1 MKSNS
6 LYLICCVF
14 VIQLFLGCSAQTKFI
29 SEVFSESENQTLNEI
44 LIYYDQFVYGK
55 TNKNLLIEDA
65 YLEFLREETVK
76 VLDSG
81 SFHFLIPSNECRKKL
96 IDRLNKTDLKSIL
109 SYENPIT
116 ILNLKNHKT
125 RNVKEDYFFLN
136 NSKFINLL
144 ETLSE
149 RTPFLKNYYEGIVK
163 YGDFSPSIYTGLLSQ
178 YNNFDFRKK
187 DERIA
192 FIIPFLFSNS
202 VEFKLEDNEMI
213 ILK

>member
-1 MKSNS
+1 MKSDS

-14 VIQLFLGCSAQTKFI
+14 VIQLFLSCSAQTKFNSKI
-29 SEVFSESENQTLNEI
+29 FSESENHTLNEI
-44 LIYYDQFVYGK
+44 LIYYDEFVYRK
-55 TNKNLLIEDA
+55 TNKNLPVEVA
-65 YLEFLREETVK
+65 YIEFLNEKTLK

-81 SFHFLIPSNECRKKL
+81 SFHFLIPSYESRKKL

-109 SYENPIT
+109 SYENPVT

-136 NSKFINLL
+136 NSKFINFL

-149 RTPFLKNYYEGIVK
+149 RTSFLKNYYEGIIK
-163 YGDFSPSIYTGLLSQ
+163 YGDFSPSIYTGLLTQ
-178 YNNFDFRKK
+178 YNNFDFSKN

-192 FIIPFLFSNS
+192 FVIPFLFSNS
-202 VEFKLEDNEMI
+202 IDFKLEDNEMI
-213 ILK
+213 ISK